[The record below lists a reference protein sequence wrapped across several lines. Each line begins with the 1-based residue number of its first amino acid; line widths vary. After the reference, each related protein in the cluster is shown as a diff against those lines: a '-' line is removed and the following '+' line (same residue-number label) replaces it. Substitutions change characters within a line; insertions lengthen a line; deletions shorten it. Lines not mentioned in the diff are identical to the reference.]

1 VALTGQK
8 KGWQV
13 LGQIVGCPLYGR
25 EPSRSNWD
33 VGGEGGV
40 DAWARGNTATGGQRH
55 SSVACEGD
63 AKRLR

>member
-25 EPSRSNWD
+25 EPSRSNLD
-33 VGGEGGV
+33 VVGGGGGPTHGRGATPPRAASGTR
-40 DAWARGNTATGGQRH
+40 AWQARVMLSG
-55 SSVACEGD
+55 
-63 AKRLR
+63 

>member
-33 VGGEGGV
+33 VGGEGGGRRMG
-40 DAWARGNTATGGQRH
+40 AGQHRHGRPAALERGRRG
-55 SSVACEGD
+55 
-63 AKRLR
+63 